1 MLHLGLLQSLKYS
14 HMNQIYSGLPRCH
27 DSLSTKNEIIQTGEA
42 SSLIFYLIYIV
53 CQIPM
58 VEMFATNMS
67 HKLPFYVAS
76 PGCKFSEHRWIKHL
90 VGGSGLLGLL
100 SYTTYS
106 KKSLKNRCKMI
117 VVAPWWPM
125 MHWLWGLVSHS
136 TKPPLQLL
144 HWSQKQPFSQKY
156 HLNLL
161 HWHLHAWHLN
171 TTQNLLYHSLGKG

>member
-14 HMNQIYSGLPRCH
+14 HMSQIYSGLPRCH
-27 DSLSTKNEIIQTGEA
+27 DSLSSKNEIIQTGES

-67 HKLPFYVAS
+67 HKLPFCVAS
-76 PGCKFSEHRWIKHL
+76 PGCICSEHRWIKHL

-106 KKSLKNRCKMI
+106 KKSLNKWTPGANDCSGPL
-117 VVAPWWPM
+117 VA
-125 MHWLWGLVSHS
+125 HDALALGSGELFNQTSITATSLVSKTVIQS
-136 TKPPLQLL
+136 EIPSKSVALAPSCLAP
-144 HWSQKQPFSQKY
+144 
-156 HLNLL
+156 
-161 HWHLHAWHLN
+161 
-171 TTQNLLYHSLGKG
+171 

>member
-14 HMNQIYSGLPRCH
+14 HMSQIYSGLPRCH
-27 DSLSTKNEIIQTGEA
+27 DSLSTKNEIIQTGES

-67 HKLPFYVAS
+67 HKLPFYGAS
-76 PGCKFSEHRWIKHL
+76 PGGKCSEHRWIKHL

-106 KKSLKNRCKMI
+106 KSHWTSEHQVQNDCSGPL
-117 VVAPWWPM
+117 VA
-125 MHWLWGLVSHS
+125 HDALALGSGESFNQTSITASSLVSKTAIQS
-136 TKPPLQLL
+136 EIPSKSVALAPSCLAP
-144 HWSQKQPFSQKY
+144 
-156 HLNLL
+156 
-161 HWHLHAWHLN
+161 
-171 TTQNLLYHSLGKG
+171 